1 MTEIFWIYQVD
12 LFMVNMREN
21 TFRKHNLPTKAH
33 KLLPVLFFHLEN
45 ESLERNLKMSNYETK
60 SFMITAKVIR
70 VRFMKFSAKAP
81 IANWFYFYDKGIYRL
96 LRHFICVSFVK

>member
-1 MTEIFWIYQVD
+1 MTEIFWIHQVD
-12 LFMVNMREN
+12 LFMVNVREN
-21 TFRKHNLPTKAH
+21 TFRKHNLPTKD
-33 KLLPVLFFHLEN
+33 
-45 ESLERNLKMSNYETK
+45 LKMSNYETK

-70 VRFMKFSAKAP
+70 VRFMKFSAKAL